1 MNFFLADDAWH
12 QLAADLMK
20 AAENPA
26 DPETE
31 IKIVLAAAGVMPE
44 CCREDCEG
52 EVLRA
57 A

>member
-1 MNFFLADDAWH
+1 MNLFIADNAWH

-20 AAENPA
+20 AAEHPV
-26 DPETE
+26 DPESE